1 MAEFVKVAKM
11 GDLSENSGKLVE
23 VGDKKIA
30 LFCTEDGYCA
40 IDDECPHKGGPLS
53 EGEVEGSEVTCPWHG
68 AMFNVKTG
76 EVLSPPSPAGVNSY
90 NVRVDGDDIEIEV

>member
-1 MAEFVKVAKM
+1 MAEFVKVAKT

-53 EGEVEGSEVTCPWHG
+53 EGEVEVPVCPTPALEW
-68 AMFNVKTG
+68 
-76 EVLSPPSPAGVNSY
+76 VLPTSITMAL
-90 NVRVDGDDIEIEV
+90 RIFW